1 MIGRKRPGRAL
12 AALPGLGELPKRDLE
27 ALARAGKEV
36 AHGAGATIISQGAGK
51 GALHLILEGTAR
63 VDLDGAPVVELG
75 PGEFFG
81 ELAFLSGAARSASV
95 VAATPLRVHSV
106 TAWGVPALFREAPG
120 LEAFLRDKATGRG
133 AATAEEAGPGAG

>member
-1 MIGRKRPGRAL
+1 MIGRNKAARGL
-12 AALPGLGELPKRDLE
+12 GALPGLADLGKKDLA

-63 VDLDGAPVVELG
+63 VDVDGAPVVELG

-81 ELAFLSGAARSASV
+81 ELAFMSGAARSASV
-95 VAATPLRVHSV
+95 VAVSQLRLHSV
-106 TAWGVPALFREAPG
+106 TAWGVPALFEQAPG
-120 LEAFLRDKATGRG
+120 LEAFLRAKATARG
-133 AATAEEAGPGAG
+133 TANPEEAGPAGG